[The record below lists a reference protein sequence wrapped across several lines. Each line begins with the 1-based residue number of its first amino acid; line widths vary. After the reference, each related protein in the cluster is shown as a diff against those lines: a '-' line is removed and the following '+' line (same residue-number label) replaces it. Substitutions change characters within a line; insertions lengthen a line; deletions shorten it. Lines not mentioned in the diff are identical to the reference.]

1 MNMIFQVS
9 ARAWAGLQREPA
21 ALRRAVMAPVLLWAL
36 VSVVPVSEH
45 WLVSLSIGVIGV
57 GAYVVLA
64 VRVHRY
70 LLMEPDQ
77 ASADSI
83 GLYFIFGVF
92 LVLGLLMLVLVSLV
106 LKPLAELGA
115 LISLPVMIGCMYA
128 VARLSLV
135 LPDRAMGRS
144 SSLVS
149 VWSWSHRNGWKLFA
163 VLFLPLL
170 LCQIALGLLTF
181 WMEPLP
187 SNIANNLLN
196 IPITI
201 FGVALLSQAYLELA
215 GTAAEPVVGDVAEK
229 DDP

>member
-1 MNMIFQVS
+1 
-9 ARAWAGLQREPA
+9 
-21 ALRRAVMAPVLLWAL
+21 
-36 VSVVPVSEH
+36 
-45 WLVSLSIGVIGV
+45 
-57 GAYVVLA
+57 VLA

-92 LVLGLLMLVLVSLV
+92 LVLGLLMLVLVRLV

-215 GTAAEPVVGDVAEK
+215 GSAAEPVVGDAAEK